1 MTRWLSGLGL
11 LALLGACAT
20 PQSPRPLPHSN
31 VGIEAF
37 SLSGRVAVKVSS
49 RGYSSGL
56 RWRHSAVDDFLKL
69 ISPVGIVLAD
79 IESTGAG
86 VTLTGADK
94 KVYRSEN
101 VQTLTREILGWDLP
115 LSGLKHWVLGR
126 VDPEAA
132 VLEELR
138 DARNRLTRLVQSAW
152 QIDYLAYAQDGA
164 LPASLSLTHGDLR
177 LRLVVDRWDIPE

>member
-20 PQSPRPLPHSN
+20 SQSPRPLPHSN

-37 SLSGRVAVKVSS
+37 SLSGRVAVKISS

-56 RWRHSAVDDFLKL
+56 RWRHAGVDDSLKL
-69 ISPVGIVLAD
+69 ISPVGTVLAD
-79 IESTGAG
+79 IESTGEG

-94 KVYRSEN
+94 KVHRSEN
-101 VQTLTREILGWDLP
+101 VQSLTREILGWDLP

-126 VDPEAA
+126 VDPDAA

-138 DARNRLTRLVQSAW
+138 DARNRLTRLAQSEW

-164 LPASLSLTHGDLR
+164 LPSSLSLTHGDLR